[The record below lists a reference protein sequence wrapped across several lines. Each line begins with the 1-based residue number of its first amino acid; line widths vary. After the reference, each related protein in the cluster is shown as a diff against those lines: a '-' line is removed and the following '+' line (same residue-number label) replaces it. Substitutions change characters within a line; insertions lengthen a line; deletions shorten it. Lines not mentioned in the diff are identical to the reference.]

1 MQMAQRDARAFLG
14 SGPVLHKA
22 KRWVSYPTLFYRRV
36 GIGAYARRAL
46 KGGTYC
52 PVCIRLAFGMWI
64 PRMLRVVKVDE
75 KAGLKWPSSAI
86 RT

>member
-1 MQMAQRDARAFLG
+1 M
-14 SGPVLHKA
+14 
-22 KRWVSYPTLFYRRV
+22 FYGQV

-46 KGGTYC
+46 KGGTHR
-52 PVCIRLAFGMWI
+52 PVCVQLAFGMWI